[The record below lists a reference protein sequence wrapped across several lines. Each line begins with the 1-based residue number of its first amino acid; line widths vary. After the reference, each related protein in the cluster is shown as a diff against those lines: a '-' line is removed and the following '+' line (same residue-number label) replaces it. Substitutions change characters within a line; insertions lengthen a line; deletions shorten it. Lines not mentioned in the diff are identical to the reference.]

1 MKKELLDQIWPFA
14 LSVEHP
20 PGHRCLECRVLRIAL
35 SGGGDE
41 VRIREGFRKCE
52 DGKWEDV
59 EPKEGA

>member
-1 MKKELLDQIWPFA
+1 MRRDILEKAIGMA
-14 LSVEHP
+14 LSIEHP

-59 EPKEGA
+59 EPKEGT